1 MQRALGVGMSPVC
14 LYSGGMAGGV
24 VPSLEGGTTGSMGA
38 AVEPARLDPVV
49 VTGTQVAVPVSELP
63 SAITVI
69 DRQEIESRQVTDVFQ
84 LLRTVP
90 GLSVT
95 QSGSRGGAIVV
106 FPRGGN
112 ANFDMVLVDGVPVN
126 NAGGGYDFS
135 DLTTDNIERIEVIRG
150 PQSALYGSNA
160 IGSVIQI
167 FTRRGRGPL
176 QTDVSLAGGSFNTF
190 EGRGVVSGGSERF
203 GGSLGVGYVST
214 TGFLPVNN
222 DYNDLTVSSGLDYQ
236 PIEALK
242 LAFSARYSDSHFE
255 FPTESAGDRLSPL
268 DPDQF

>member
-1 MQRALGVGMSPVC
+1 MLERGM
-14 LYSGGMAGGV
+14 
-24 VPSLEGGTTGSMGA
+24 TGSTITA
-38 AVEPARLDPVV
+38 AELVRLDPVV

-63 SAITVI
+63 AAITVI
-69 DRQEIESRQVTDVFQ
+69 DRQDIESRQVTDVFQ

-95 QSGSRGGAIVV
+95 QTGSRGGVTSV

-112 ANFDMVLVDGVPVN
+112 SNFNLVLIDGVPVN
-126 NAGGGYDFS
+126 DAGGGYDFS
-135 DLTTDNIERIEVIRG
+135 DLTTDNIERIEIIRG

-167 FTRRGRGPL
+167 FTRRGHGPL
-176 QTDVSLAGGSFNTF
+176 QSEVSLAGGNYNTF
-190 EGRGVVSGGSERF
+190 EGRGAVTGGTERF

-214 TGFLPVNN
+214 TGFLPINN
-222 DYNDLTVSSGLDYQ
+222 DYHDFTVSSGLDYQ
-236 PIEALK
+236 PIEVLK
-242 LAFSARYSDSHFE
+242 LAFSARYSDSHFA

-268 DPDQF
+268 DPDQFQDHQRLLLSLRGTHAITP